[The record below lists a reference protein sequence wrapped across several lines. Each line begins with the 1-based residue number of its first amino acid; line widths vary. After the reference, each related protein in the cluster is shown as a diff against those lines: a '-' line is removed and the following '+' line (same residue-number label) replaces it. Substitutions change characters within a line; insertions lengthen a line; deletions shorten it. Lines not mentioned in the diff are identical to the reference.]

1 MKRGDGRMDEDRK
14 KKHDAAVKRERNR
27 LRKIYA
33 ELPPKRLSVA
43 MGLIDQ
49 AARMRVQLDELAS
62 DIAENGMTEWFQQS
76 EKCEP
81 YKRER
86 PEAAIF
92 VKLDKNYQTVMRQ
105 LADMVPAETESPE
118 AVNDAF
124 KLD

>member
-1 MKRGDGRMDEDRK
+1 MDEDRK
-14 KKHDAAVKRERNR
+14 KKHEAAVKRERNR
-27 LRKIYA
+27 LRKVYA

-49 AARMRVQLDELAS
+49 AARIRVQLDELAA
-62 DIAENGMTEWFQQS
+62 DIAENGMTEFFQQS

-86 PEAAIF
+86 PEAAMF

-105 LADMVPAETESPE
+105 LTDMVPAEAESPE